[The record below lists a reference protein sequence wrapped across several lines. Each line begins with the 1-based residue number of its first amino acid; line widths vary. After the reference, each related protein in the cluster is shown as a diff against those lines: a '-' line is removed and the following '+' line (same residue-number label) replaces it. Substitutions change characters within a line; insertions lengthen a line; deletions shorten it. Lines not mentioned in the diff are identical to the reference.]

1 MRKTIIALLFIVV
14 SQSVVAQIDTADIRK
29 RILAESTRSEL
40 IQKCRSRI
48 VNAIECGDRNLAT
61 ELMFYAKTT
70 FDDDNYQT
78 FTPDEFW
85 NLAIWLRKYKLATSE
100 MALFDSIS
108 AARFNAHKN
117 MLNTDLLF
125 LLRDFICGDSLFF
138 DNDIS
143 SDTSLTSCERDF
155 LLLYVKNLKHLPTY
169 RVFDGTLFNESDFFN
184 PDTLN
189 VRSNEFLQQYPGSQF
204 EPFVRNFL
212 RYEYKKSVLMYG
224 GAAYLGAIL
233 VGGDAH
239 DKISGGFGVGIDLN
253 LSYKGVVAGVQLSI
267 SSGHK
272 SRDEFHGTDGAIYDY
287 GVKFD
292 GVSPN
297 FYIGYWFLYRGISVL
312 PAIGYGGFR
321 LEVDSSEG
329 NENLKGCYVKSDWGP
344 VLSVEIGYGNKIFA
358 PTETYAS
365 NLQMAWGVRYAYQ
378 PVDFNIRNGDI
389 SGETHRITL
398 IYRVAACK
406 LKRIFE

>member
-1 MRKTIIALLFIVV
+1 M
-14 SQSVVAQIDTADIRK
+14 AQIDTADIRK

-48 VNAIECGDRNLAT
+48 VNAIECGDRDLAT

-108 AARFNAHKN
+108 AARFNTHKN

-125 LLRDFICGDSLFF
+125 LLRDFICSDSLFF

-189 VRSNEFLQQYPGSQF
+189 VRSNEFLLQYPGSQF
-204 EPFVRNFL
+204 DPFVRNFL
-212 RYEYKKSVLMYG
+212 RYEYKKSVLMNG
-224 GAAYLGAIL
+224 GAAYFGAIL

-358 PTETYAS
+358 PTDTYVS
-365 NLQMAWGVRYAYQ
+365 SGRMALGLRYSFQ
-378 PVDFNIRNGDI
+378 PVNIHLQDGDI
-389 SGETHRITL
+389 SGAIHRVTL
-398 IYRVAACK
+398 CYRISAGK
-406 LKRIFE
+406 LKRVY

>member
-1 MRKTIIALLFIVV
+1 
-14 SQSVVAQIDTADIRK
+14 
-29 RILAESTRSEL
+29 
-40 IQKCRSRI
+40 
-48 VNAIECGDRNLAT
+48 
-61 ELMFYAKTT
+61 
-70 FDDDNYQT
+70 
-78 FTPDEFW
+78 
-85 NLAIWLRKYKLATSE
+85 
-100 MALFDSIS
+100 
-108 AARFNAHKN
+108 
-117 MLNTDLLF
+117 
-125 LLRDFICGDSLFF
+125 
-138 DNDIS
+138 
-143 SDTSLTSCERDF
+143 
-155 LLLYVKNLKHLPTY
+155 
-169 RVFDGTLFNESDFFN
+169 
-184 PDTLN
+184 
-189 VRSNEFLQQYPGSQF
+189 
-204 EPFVRNFL
+204 
-212 RYEYKKSVLMYG
+212 MYG

-253 LSYKGVVAGVQLSI
+253 LSYKGIVTGAQLSI